1 MEYLKYLDFELHFH
15 HTFHLEIL
23 FLTYHHK
30 YQYEFGIQ
38 TDYYISNYN
47 PSADGDLVITKC
59 SESDETSYYIHRNED
74 HTLCSFLHRY
84 HEQNK

>member
-1 MEYLKYLDFELHFH
+1 MLQK
-15 HTFHLEIL
+15 EII
-23 FLTYHHK
+23 YK

-59 SESDETSYYIHRNED
+59 SESDKTSYYIHRNED